1 MREIRAMNI
10 GISTFPTDYSVDI
23 AALAKRAEEMGF
35 ESLWV
40 PEHPILPVNASSPW
54 PGSADGVIP
63 KVYADIVDPFV
74 ALARASAVTETMK
87 LGTGIC
93 LVPERNPLLLAKE
106 VATLDMYSGGR
117 FLFGI
122 GAGWHREETEIM
134 GGDFDHR
141 WTQTKESVLAMKSL
155 WTDVESE
162 YHGKYYDFPPV
173 YSFPRP
179 TQRPHPPVY
188 LGGMARNVFK
198 RVVEWGDG
206 WMPNRVTPEDISAGR
221 ETLNELASDAGRDP
235 SDITISVFGQ
245 PADRELVSA
254 LFEAGADRVMIR
266 VETAEEAETF
276 AQLDGIAEAVLS

>member
-1 MREIRAMNI
+1 MNI

-23 AALAKRAEEMGF
+23 AVLAKRAEEIGF

-40 PEHPILPVNASSPW
+40 PEHPILPVNAGSPW

-63 KVYADIVDPFV
+63 RVYADIVDPFV
-74 ALARASAVTETMK
+74 ALGRASAVTSAMK

-122 GAGWHREETEIM
+122 GAGWHREETAIM
-134 GGDFDHR
+134 GGDFAHR

-155 WTDVESE
+155 WTEVESE
-162 YHGKYYDFPPV
+162 YHGKYYDFPAV

-221 ETLNELASDAGRDP
+221 QKLNDLASQAGRDP
-235 SDITISVFGQ
+235 NSINISVFGQ
-245 PADRELVSA
+245 PADRELVSG

-266 VETAEEAETF
+266 VETADEDATF
-276 AQLDGIAEAVLS
+276 AQLDQIAEAVLS

>member
-1 MREIRAMNI
+1 MNI

-23 AALAKRAEEMGF
+23 AILAKRAEEIGF

-74 ALARASAVTETMK
+74 ALGRASAVTSTMK

-122 GAGWHREETEIM
+122 GAGWHKEETEIM
-134 GGDFDHR
+134 GGDFPRR

-155 WTDVESE
+155 WTEVESE
-162 YHGKYYDFPPV
+162 YHGNYYDFPPV

-206 WMPNRVTPEDISAGR
+206 WMPNRVTPDDISAGR
-221 ETLNELASDAGRDP
+221 QKLNELASEAGRDP
-235 SDITISVFGQ
+235 ESINISVFGQ
-245 PADRELVSA
+245 PADCDLVSA

-266 VETAEEAETF
+266 VETAEQDASF
-276 AQLDGIAEAVLS
+276 AQLDDIAGAVL

>member
-1 MREIRAMNI
+1 MNI

-23 AALAKRAEEMGF
+23 AILAKRAEEIGF

-40 PEHPILPVNASSPW
+40 PEHPILPVNAGSPW

-63 KVYADIVDPFV
+63 RVYADIVDPFV
-74 ALARASAVTETMK
+74 ALARASAVTSAMK

-122 GAGWHREETEIM
+122 GAGWHKEETEIM
-134 GGDFDHR
+134 GGDFAHR

-155 WTDVESE
+155 WTEVESE
-162 YHGKYYDFPPV
+162 YHGKYYDFPAV

-188 LGGMARNVFK
+188 LGGMARNVFR

-221 ETLNELASDAGRDP
+221 QKLNDLASDAGRDP
-235 SDITISVFGQ
+235 ASINISVFGQ
-245 PADRELVSA
+245 PADKELVSG

-266 VETAEEAETF
+266 VETADEDATF
-276 AQLDGIAEAVLS
+276 AQLDQIAEAVLS

>member
-1 MREIRAMNI
+1 MNI

-23 AALAKRAEEMGF
+23 AVLAKRAEEIGF

-40 PEHPILPVNASSPW
+40 PEHPILPVKASSPW

-74 ALARASAVTETMK
+74 ALGRASSVTTTMK

-93 LVPERNPLLLAKE
+93 LVPERNPLLRAKE

-122 GAGWHREETEIM
+122 GAGWHKEETEIM
-134 GGDFDHR
+134 GGDFPHR

-155 WTDVESE
+155 WTEVESE
-162 YHGKYYDFPPV
+162 YHGNYYDFPAV

-206 WMPNRVTPEDISAGR
+206 WMPNRVTPDDISAGR
-221 ETLNELASDAGRDP
+221 QKLNELASEAGRAP
-235 SDITISVFGQ
+235 ESIIISVFGQ
-245 PADRELVSA
+245 PADRDLVSS

-266 VETAEEAETF
+266 VETAEQDATF
-276 AQLDGIAEAVLS
+276 AQLDEIAKEVLS

>member
-1 MREIRAMNI
+1 MNI

-23 AALAKRAEEMGF
+23 AILAKRAEEIGF

-74 ALARASAVTETMK
+74 ALGRASAVTSKMK

-134 GGDFDHR
+134 GGDFPHR

-155 WTDVESE
+155 WTEVESE
-162 YHGKYYDFPPV
+162 YHGNYYDFPPV

-221 ETLNELASDAGRDP
+221 QKLNDLASEASRDP
-235 SDITISVFGQ
+235 ESVSISVFGQ
-245 PADRELVSA
+245 PADRELVSS
-254 LFEAGADRVMIR
+254 LFDAGADRVMIR
-266 VETAEEAETF
+266 VDTAEKDATF
-276 AQLDGIAEAVLS
+276 AQLDQIAEEVLS

>member
-1 MREIRAMNI
+1 MNI

-23 AALAKRAEEMGF
+23 AVLAKRAEEIGF

-40 PEHPILPVNASSPW
+40 PEHPILPVKASSPW
-54 PGSADGVIP
+54 PGSTDGVIP

-74 ALARASAVTETMK
+74 ALGRASAVTSAMK

-122 GAGWHREETEIM
+122 GAGWHKEETEIM
-134 GGDFDHR
+134 GGDFAHR

-155 WTDVESE
+155 WTEVESE
-162 YHGKYYDFPPV
+162 YHGNYYDFPAV

-206 WMPNRVTPEDISAGR
+206 WMPNRVTPDDISAGR
-221 ETLNELASDAGRDP
+221 QKINELASEAGRDP
-235 SDITISVFGQ
+235 ESINISVFGQ
-245 PADRELVSA
+245 PSDRELVSG

-266 VETAEEAETF
+266 VETADQDATF
-276 AQLDGIAEAVLS
+276 AQLDQIAEAVLA

>member
-1 MREIRAMNI
+1 MNI

-23 AALAKRAEEMGF
+23 AVLAKRAEEMGF
-35 ESLWV
+35 ESLWA
-40 PEHPILPVNASSPW
+40 PEHPILPVKASSPW
-54 PGSADGVIP
+54 PGSADGLIP

-74 ALARASAVTETMK
+74 ALGRASAVTTSLK

-134 GGDFDHR
+134 GGDFAHR

-155 WTDVESE
+155 WTEVESE
-162 YHGKYYDFPPV
+162 YHGDYYDFPAV

-221 ETLNELASDAGRDP
+221 RKLNELASEAGRDP
-235 SDITISVFGQ
+235 GSISISVFGQ
-245 PADRELVSA
+245 PADRDLVSN

-266 VETAEEAETF
+266 VETADEDSTM
-276 AQLDGIAEAVLS
+276 AQLDQIAEAVLS